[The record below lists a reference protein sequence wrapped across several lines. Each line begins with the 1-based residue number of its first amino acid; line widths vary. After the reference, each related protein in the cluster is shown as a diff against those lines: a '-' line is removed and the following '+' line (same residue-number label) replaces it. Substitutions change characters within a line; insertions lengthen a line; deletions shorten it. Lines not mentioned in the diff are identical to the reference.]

1 MHLREVRG
9 PGRELDPLGRR
20 DQRGLKHHAVG
31 DGLAG
36 VGEMLA
42 HEGVVEPELIGEN
55 DGLAVLLER
64 LDPITVHGVHR
75 HGEVAQSHSRL
86 QSRAAAQALGAAPK
100 RLMCPIY
107 RAGTSIN
114 LRRGACVEAMVKPL
128 ASSCHSNAEI
138 SGTRMPAR
146 RCPRLKIVHDGMAV
160 RPDESRESSAT
171 TAGDGGVERPPI
183 VPYIAFAWATS

>member
-1 MHLREVRG
+1 MHLGDIRSAS
-9 PGRELDPLGRR
+9 RELDFFGSR

-55 DGLAVLLER
+55 DGLEVLLER

-114 LRRGACVEAMVKPL
+114 LRRGACVEAMVKLLRRRATATLRFQARVCPL
-128 ASSCHSNAEI
+128 
-138 SGTRMPAR
+138 
-146 RCPRLKIVHDGMAV
+146 
-160 RPDESRESSAT
+160 
-171 TAGDGGVERPPI
+171 GGVRGSRSFMKGWQSARTNLCI
-183 VPYIAFAWATS
+183 CSK